1 MKLNVRMP
9 PKYRDFFFNSD
20 VKDMDFLIIR
30 SGRDA
35 GKSINGIIAAE
46 INGLNF
52 PSIEKIVM
60 FRESKES
67 LKESSYDACRSMIDL
82 YKLPYEV
89 KYNQFVSKTNGTRI
103 IFEGL
108 KKHTAHSIK
117 SLADTRIAVIDEAN
131 YVSMEAWD
139 YLIPTI
145 RKQYSQI
152 WAFWNPEDEDD
163 PAEQLFNPNVAKMI
177 YPRLK
182 YMFTSFEDNIFLSDR
197 SKRII
202 DFERKRNPKVWEWK
216 YGGGYL
222 PELEGAIFENDWFI
236 ENELNFN
243 DFKHRKMII
252 ASDPA
257 TSGEENAN
265 EFGIFSMGITEQDDL
280 HLYEDASDN
289 MFPNDWAMTMWRMAE
304 DYKAD
309 AMVVEKNQG
318 GDLLRTTL
326 KNVKE
331 IEKIKYECPIIMIHS
346 KGQKHERARLMQP
359 YYQNGRVRHNGKMM
373 GLTKQL
379 RKTTLT
385 GYEGKGSPDRMD
397 SITIGFNYL
406 NKYIRNR
413 LKAINLKYDG
423 GFRPIRRL

>member
-1 MKLNVRMP
+1 MP
-9 PKYRDFFFNSD
+9 PKYRDFFFGSD
-20 VKDMDFLIIR
+20 TKDMDFLVIR

-35 GKSINGIIAAE
+35 GKSVNGIIAAE
-46 INGLNF
+46 VKGLEF
-52 PSIEKIVM
+52 PTMEKIVM

-67 LKESSYDACRSMIDL
+67 LKESSYDTCRSMIDL
-82 YKLPYEV
+82 YKMPYDI
-89 KYNQFVSKTNGTRI
+89 KFNQFISKTNSSRI

-163 PAEQLFNPNVAKMI
+163 PAEKLFNPEVAKMI

-182 YMFTSFEDNIFLSDR
+182 YMFSSFEDNIFLSDR

-202 DFERKRNPKVWEWK
+202 DFEYKRNPKVWEWK
-216 YGGGYL
+216 YGGGFL
-222 PELEGAIFENDWFI
+222 PELEGAMFEKEWFL
-236 ENELNFN
+236 EDELNFKE
-243 DFKHRKMII
+243 FKHRKIII

-257 TSGEENAN
+257 TSGEDSAN
-265 EFGIFSMGITEQDDL
+265 EFGINVMGITEGDDL

-289 MFPNDWAMTMWRMAE
+289 MFPNDWALEMWRAAE

-318 GDLLRTTL
+318 GELLRATL

-331 IEKIKYECPIIMIHS
+331 IEKIKYECPIILIHS

-359 YYQNGRVRHNGKMM
+359 YYQSGRVRHNGEMT
-373 GLTKQL
+373 GLKKQL

-397 SITIGFNYL
+397 SVTIGFNYL

-413 LKAINLKYDG
+413 LKPNSMTFDA
-423 GFRPIRRL
+423 GFRPIHRRR